1 MDESQ
6 LALQMWNCVS
16 ANDKK
21 SAYSLIVR
29 SRANVNLVWG
39 DMPSSSCLTLGKAL
53 QLEQPTS

>member
-6 LALQMWNCVS
+6 LALQMWNSVS

-21 SAYSLIVR
+21 SAQSYYEVTCQCKFSL
-29 SRANVNLVWG
+29 G